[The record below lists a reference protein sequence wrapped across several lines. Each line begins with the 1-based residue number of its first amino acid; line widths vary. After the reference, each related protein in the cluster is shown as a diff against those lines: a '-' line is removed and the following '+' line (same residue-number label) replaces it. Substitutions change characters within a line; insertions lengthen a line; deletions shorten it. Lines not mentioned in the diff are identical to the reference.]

1 MSTGLVSG
9 GPAEAPAQGW
19 TLGGPPRDY
28 VLGHVRAVLPD
39 RVLDDA
45 LVAVRDGRIA
55 EVAPHPAG
63 VEADVDGQ
71 GMLCLPGLVDVHSDG
86 LEKELLPR
94 PGAELPLEFALLSF
108 EGKLRAAG
116 VTTAYHGAAFEE
128 SGGRG
133 MRRTLENARR
143 ICAAVA
149 SRADEGLVDHRILHR
164 LDVRCP
170 EGLAGLRQRLER
182 IGGAERGPVLVSHED
197 HTPGQGQYADRG
209 YYERYLVGTRGVT
222 EDEARAYVDRLIED
236 RDGRLDVREE
246 ALDWLGEQ
254 ARAGRI
260 RLLGHDPGS
269 AGEIEE
275 LRMRGGAVAEFPTTV
290 AAAEAAYE
298 HGMPTVMG
306 APNVLRGNSHNGNA
320 SGRELVGRGLVTALA
335 SDYLPSG
342 LLSAALLLAEEG
354 LAPLPAAVGLVTG
367 GAAAVAG
374 LPDRGR
380 LEAGLRAD
388 LVLAEPGRPWPV
400 VAAVL
405 RAGSETNSE
414 TDSETDS
421 GSHSGSH
428 SGGDVA

>member
-1 MSTGLVSG
+1 MSTGLVSREQ
-9 GPAEAPAQGW
+9 AEAPAQGW
-19 TLGGPPRDY
+19 TLGGPPADY

-55 EVAPHPAG
+55 AVEPHPAG
-63 VEADVDGQ
+63 LEADVDGQ

-86 LEKELLPR
+86 LEKEQLPR

-116 VTTAYHGAAFEE
+116 VTTAFHGAAFEE

-133 MRRTLENARR
+133 IRRTLENARR

-149 SRADEGLVDHRILHR
+149 ARADDGLVEHRVLHR

-170 EGLAGLRQRLER
+170 EGLAGLRQRLAE
-182 IGGAERGPVLVSHED
+182 IGDTADGPVLVSHED
-197 HTPGQGQYADRG
+197 HTPGQGQYADRA

-222 EDEARAYVDRLIED
+222 EEAARAYVDRLIVD

-246 ALDWLGEQ
+246 ALEWLGEQ

-260 RLLGHDPGS
+260 RLLGHDPS
-269 AGEIEE
+269 SPREIEE
-275 LRMRGGAVAEFPTTV
+275 LCERGGSVAEFPTTTT
-290 AAAEAAYE
+290 AAKAARE
-298 HGMPTVMG
+298 HGMPVVMG
-306 APNVLRGNSHNGNA
+306 APNVLRGHSHNGNA
-320 SGRELVGRGLVTALA
+320 SGRELVAGGLVTALA

-342 LLSAALLLAEEG
+342 LLGAALLLAEEG
-354 LAPLPAAVGLVTG
+354 LTSLPKAVGLVTG
-367 GAAAVAG
+367 GAADVAG
-374 LPDRGR
+374 LRDRGR

-405 RAGSETNSE
+405 RAA
-414 TDSETDS
+414 
-421 GSHSGSH
+421 
-428 SGGDVA
+428 SGGEAA

>member
-1 MSTGLVSG
+1 MSTQLVSREG
-9 GPAEAPAQGW
+9 AEAPVQGW
-19 TLGGPPRDY
+19 TPAAPPADY

-55 EVAPHPAG
+55 AVEPHPAG

-71 GMLCLPGLVDVHSDG
+71 GLLCLPGLVDVHSDG

-116 VTTAYHGAAFEE
+116 VTTAFHGAAFEE

-149 SRADEGLVDHRILHR
+149 GRGDDGLVDHRILHR
-164 LDVRCP
+164 LDIRCP
-170 EGLAGLRQRLER
+170 EGLAGLRQRL
-182 IGGAERGPVLVSHED
+182 AELGDDGRGPVLVSHED
-197 HTPGQGQYADRG
+197 HTPGQGQYTDRT

-222 EDEARAYVDRLIED
+222 EDEARAYVDQLIVD
-236 RDGRLDVREE
+236 RDGRLGVREE

-254 ARAGRI
+254 ARTGRI

-269 AGEIEE
+269 PREIEE
-275 LRMRGGAVAEFPTTV
+275 LCERGGAVAEFPTTT
-290 AAAEAAYE
+290 AAAKAARE
-298 HGMPTVMG
+298 HGMPVVMG
-306 APNVLRGNSHNGNA
+306 APNVLRGHSHNGNA
-320 SGRELVGRGLVTALA
+320 SGRELVARGLVTALA

-342 LLSAALLLAEEG
+342 LLGAALLLAQEG
-354 LAPLPAAVGLVTG
+354 LAPLPEAVGLVTG
-367 GAAAVAG
+367 GAADVAG
-374 LPDRGR
+374 LRDRGR
-380 LEAGLRAD
+380 LEPGLRAD

-405 RAGSETNSE
+405 RAAC
-414 TDSETDS
+414 
-421 GSHSGSH
+421 
-428 SGGDVA
+428 GGDAG

>member
-1 MSTGLVSG
+1 MSTGLVNR

-19 TLGGPPRDY
+19 TLGGPPRNY

-39 RVLDDA
+39 RVMDDA

-55 EVAPHPAG
+55 AVEPHPAG
-63 VEADVDGQ
+63 LEADVDGQ

-94 PGAELPLEFALLSF
+94 PGAELPMEFALLSF

-116 VTTAYHGAAFEE
+116 VTTVFHGAAFEE

-143 ICAAVA
+143 ICAAVE
-149 SRADEGLVDHRILHR
+149 SRGDGLVDHRILHR

-170 EGLAGLRQRLER
+170 EGLAGLRQRLEEIR
-182 IGGAERGPVLVSHED
+182 GADRGPVLVSHED
-197 HTPGQGQYADRG
+197 HTPGQGQYADRS
-209 YYERYLVGTRGVT
+209 YYERYLVGARGMT
-222 EDEARAYVDRLIED
+222 QDEARTHVDRLVED
-236 RDGRLDVREE
+236 RDGRLDIREE

-260 RLLGHDPGS
+260 RLLGHDPS
-269 AGEIEE
+269 SPREIEE
-275 LRMRGGAVAEFPTTV
+275 LCERGGAVAEFPTT
-290 AAAEAAYE
+290 AAAAKAARE
-298 HGMPTVMG
+298 HGMPVVMG
-306 APNVLRGNSHNGNA
+306 APNVLRGHSHNGNA
-320 SGRELVGRGLVTALA
+320 SGQELVARGLVTALA

-342 LLSAALLLAEEG
+342 LLGAALLLADEG
-354 LAPLPAAVGLVTG
+354 LATLPEAVGLVTG
-367 GAAAVAG
+367 GAADVAG
-374 LPDRGR
+374 LRDRGR
-380 LEAGLRAD
+380 LEPGLRAD

-405 RAGSETNSE
+405 RAASEGE
-414 TDSETDS
+414 
-421 GSHSGSH
+421 
-428 SGGDVA
+428 AA